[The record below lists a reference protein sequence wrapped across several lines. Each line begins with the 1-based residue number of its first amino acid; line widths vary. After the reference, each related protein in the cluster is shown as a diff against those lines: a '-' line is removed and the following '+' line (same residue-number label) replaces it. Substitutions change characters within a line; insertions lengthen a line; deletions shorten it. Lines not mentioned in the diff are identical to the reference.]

1 MRGKRRFTKMYQT
14 YADDI
19 YRFLFVH
26 VRDVEVAEDLTAD
39 TFTKAWKHIEKYDFK
54 HPRGWLYAI
63 ARNTL
68 TDYWRK
74 KKPPQLDDEIEIA
87 DNDTPTQD
95 ELMDV
100 KLEKI
105 RVAKSLN
112 RLPHDMK
119 SVVHLRFMQGY
130 SVRQTAEALDFSEA
144 NVRVIQYRALKRMK
158 KDLS

>member
-1 MRGKRRFTKMYQT
+1 MYND

-26 VRDVEVAEDLTAD
+26 VRDVEVAEDLAAD
-39 TFTKAWKHIEKYDFK
+39 TFTKAWKHINTYDFK

-74 KKPPQLDDEIEIA
+74 KKPLPLDVEIEI
-87 DNDTPTQD
+87 PD
-95 ELMDV
+95 ESPSHGEVMDK
-100 KLEKI
+100 KLE
-105 RVAKSLN
+105 RVAVARAVSK
-112 RLPHDMK
+112 LPTDMK
-119 SVVHLRFMQGY
+119 SVVNLRFMQGY
-130 SVRQTAEALDFSEA
+130 SVRQTAEALDLNEA
-144 NVRVIQYRALKRMK
+144 NIRVIQYRALKKMK